1 MRHLPPTQSFALC
14 FLIVFVFVFV
24 FTDRNAQRIA
34 ATGQKLDWGANSSEL
49 VGAGSTPFFAD
60 QRISRKVR

>member
-14 FLIVFVFVFV
+14 FLIVFVFV

-49 VGAGSTPFFAD
+49 VGAGSTPFVAE